1 MTDQASDNATTPE
14 GAVNPT
20 RDADGAGQGSPAE
33 QSLEDRVTALTAE
46 RDEAKDRMLRLAA
59 EFENWK
65 KRARKD
71 QLEGESKARENV
83 LRDLLEVMDNLDRA
97 VSSAEAGGPGADP
110 AAVLKGVQLVLRLF
124 QTKLERYDVRPV
136 EAKGLPFDPRIHEAV
151 SQVPS
156 QDVPVGHVVNEL
168 QRGYKIGDRLL
179 RPALVAVAT
188 ASTG

>member
-1 MTDQASDNATTPE
+1 LAEPTAEDQLA
-14 GAVNPT
+14 
-20 RDADGAGQGSPAE
+20 
-33 QSLEDRVTALTAE
+33 TALAE

-71 QLEGESKARENV
+71 QQDGESKARESV

-97 VSSAEAGGPGADP
+97 VSSAEAGGPGSDP

-124 QTKLERYDVRPV
+124 QSKLERYDVKSV
-136 EAKGLPFDPRIHEAV
+136 EAKGLPFDPRVHEAV

-156 QDVPVGHVVNEL
+156 KDVPAGHVVNEL

-188 ASTG
+188 ASSG

>member
-1 MTDQASDNATTPE
+1 MTDQASDNATAPE
-14 GAVNPT
+14 GAAN
-20 RDADGAGQGSPAE
+20 GAEGASQASSAE
-33 QSLEDRVTALTAE
+33 PSLEERLTALTAE

-97 VSSAEAGGPGADP
+97 VSSAEAGGPAADP
-110 AAVLKGVQLVLRLF
+110 AAILKGVQLVLRLF

-156 QDVPVGHVVNEL
+156 QEVPVGHVVNEL